1 MIKKRA
7 VLAFLGVFAVGASL
21 LGGCG
26 APQKTPTGGYSGKVE
41 ENGEEIRLEN
51 ADGSAIVS
59 CADGAI
65 RLEGADGRTV
75 TLAADGTVSE
85 KETPVGAETV
95 QGLSEG
101 VTTITKGGTYTLAGT
116 VADGRV
122 IVNAPGE
129 KVHLVLAGV
138 QLSCS
143 YGSPLYVYKA
153 AQVTVELAEGTA
165 NYLSDGASYTFADSF
180 SSKAEDE
187 PNACIYS
194 KADLTFCG
202 KGALTVEAAYHN
214 GITGKDTL
222 TVEDASVTVYAVNHG
237 ITGKDSLTAQ
247 DASFT
252 VVAGGDA
259 LRSTKEG
266 DEALGFASL
275 TDCRL
280 ALVAGE
286 DGVQAETVLTLSGGS
301 GAVTA
306 GGGVGGTVEA
316 DTSAKGLK
324 AGTELVL
331 AGGAYALNCCDDA
344 LHSNGNATLSDG
356 NYTVRTGD
364 DGLHADENAL
374 VSGGV
379 LRVLQ
384 SYEGLEGKTV
394 AVSGGALSLN
404 ADDDGINAAGGAD
417 GSGFGGRMDTFGGS
431 ADCSL
436 TVSGGKVEV
445 CAGGDGLDSNGSLT
459 VSGGEIYVSGP
470 TDNSNSALDCD
481 GEATITGGTVVAVGS
496 SGMAENFG
504 SNSTQGSI
512 LLSYSSWLTGEVTV
526 KDSAGTVLLQYTP
539 QKQYNSVV
547 VSCPQLK
554 KGEAYTV
561 EAGGE
566 SQTVTLTSLIYG
578 SGGMGMGGRP
588 GGGMG
593 DDPGAGGGGGGRG
606 DRPGGGFGG
615 GGFGGE
621 APPAKP
627 EGSAM

>member
-1 MIKKRA
+1 MTKKRA
-7 VLAFLGVFAVGASL
+7 FLAFLGVFAVGVSL

-26 APQKTPTGGYSGKVE
+26 APEKTPAGGYSGTVE

-65 RLEGADGRTV
+65 RLEGAERTV

-95 QGLSEG
+95 QGLTEG

-138 QLSCS
+138 QLACS

-194 KADLTFCG
+194 KADLTLCG

-222 TVEDASVTVYAVNHG
+222 TVEEASVTVYAANHG
-237 ITGKDSLTAQ
+237 ITGKDSLTAKG
-247 DASFT
+247 ASFT

-266 DEALGFASL
+266 DENRGFVSL

-316 DTSAKGLK
+316 DASAKGLK
-324 AGTELVL
+324 AGTELKL
-331 AGGAYALNCCDDA
+331 TGGAYALNCCDDA

-364 DGLHADENAL
+364 DGLHADESAL

-394 AVSGGALSLN
+394 TVSGGVLSLN

-431 ADCSL
+431 SDCSL
-436 TVSGGKVEV
+436 TVSGGKVEI

-470 TDNSNSALDCD
+470 TDNGNSALDCD
-481 GEATITGGTVVAVGS
+481 GEATVTGGMVVAVGS

-512 LLSYSSWLTGEVTV
+512 LLNYSSWLTGEVTV

-547 VSCPQLK
+547 VSCPQLT

-566 SQTVTLTSLIYG
+566 SQTVTLSSLIYG

-588 GGGMG
+588 GGNMG
-593 DDPGAGGGGGGRG
+593 GDPGAGGGGRG

>member
-1 MIKKRA
+1 MTKNQA
-7 VLAFLGVFAVGASL
+7 FWAFLGVFAVGASL

-26 APQKTPTGGYSGKVE
+26 APGKTPAGGYSGKVE

-59 CADGAI
+59 CVDGAI

-95 QGLSEG
+95 QGLTEG

-122 IVNAPGE
+122 VVNAPGE

-138 QLSCS
+138 RLACS

-153 AQVTVELAEGTA
+153 AQVTVELVEGTA
-165 NYLSDGASYTFADSF
+165 NYLSDGASYTFSDSF

-194 KADLTFCG
+194 KADLILCG

-222 TVEDASVTVYAVNHG
+222 TVEDAAVTVYAVNHG
-237 ITGKDSLTAQ
+237 ITGKDRLTAKG
-247 DASFT
+247 ARFT

-266 DEALGFASL
+266 DENWGFVSL

-306 GGGVGGTVEA
+306 GGGVGGTVGVDA
-316 DTSAKGLK
+316 SAKGLK
-324 AGTELVL
+324 AGTELKL
-331 AGGAYALNCCDDA
+331 TGGAYAFNCCDDA
-344 LHSNGNATLSDG
+344 IHSNGNATLSDG

-364 DGLHADENAL
+364 DGLHADESAL

-394 AVSGGALSLN
+394 TVSGGTLSLN

-431 ADCSL
+431 LDCSL
-436 TVSGGKVEV
+436 TVSGGKVEI

-470 TDNSNSALDCD
+470 TDNGNGALDCD
-481 GEATITGGTVVAVGS
+481 GEATVTGGSVVAVGS

-512 LLSYSSWLTGEVTV
+512 LLNYSSWLTGEVTV
-526 KDSAGTVLLQYTP
+526 KNSAGTVLLQYTP
-539 QKQYNSVV
+539 QKQYSSVM

-554 KGEAYTV
+554 KGEVYTV

-566 SQTVTLTSLIYG
+566 IQMVTLSSLIYG

-588 GGGMG
+588 GGNLGG
-593 DDPGAGGGGGGRG
+593 APGADGGGGRG

-615 GGFGGE
+615 GGFGGKT
-621 APPAKP
+621 PPAKP
-627 EGSAM
+627 EGNAM